1 MDLIHEVWEKVEGCL
16 FQNLRTHSLDGL
28 VKRDLAGS
36 RDWMNIRS
44 DFELIVFDME
54 EMIFDELL
62 DESVM
67 IIGE

>member
-36 RDWMNIRS
+36 RDWMNTRS